1 MPRVVIYGCKQV
13 TAAADVFWNLE
24 GDDKKFGKSGID
36 RNSCFPFETVLGS
49 KARRLESSFLIS
61 SLMRNSWVL
70 RLAAAPTSTSS
81 FSFFFFVFS
90 LESSYLLFY
99 LTFLSL
105 ISCGHWVLNFI
116 NPLLFICPL
125 SIYLLLSTGFFC
137 HELWRA
143 HLKAIFLSQDC
154 T

>member
-24 GDDKKFGKSGID
+24 GDDEKFGKSGID

-70 RLAAAPTSTSS
+70 RLTAAAL
-81 FSFFFFVFS
+81 SFFFFHF
-90 LESSYLLFY
+90 F
-99 LTFLSL
+99 F
-105 ISCGHWVLNFI
+105 
-116 NPLLFICPL
+116 
-125 SIYLLLSTGFFC
+125 LLLRLLPGVVISPFLFDFFK
-137 HELWRA
+137 LDILRSLGPQFYQSSA
-143 HLKAIFLSQDC
+143 VHLSFIDLPAAKHRIFLSRALASPP
-154 T
+154 